1 MVEKEVLAQSWAIH
15 GSNESLHFE
24 NRNLPNVSLKQFSF
38 EFLTISKSCNL
49 SLVKK
54 KIDLVW

>member
-24 NRNLPNVSLKQFSF
+24 NINLPNVSLKQFCF
-38 EFLTISKSCNL
+38 EFLTIPRSCNL

-54 KIDLVW
+54 HDLVW

>member
-54 KIDLVW
+54 KN

>member
-24 NRNLPNVSLKQFSF
+24 NRNLPM
-38 EFLTISKSCNL
+38 
-49 SLVKK
+49 
-54 KIDLVW
+54 